1 MYFLYYG
8 LEKAQAYNI
17 INGARIVKN
26 LVLFPLEA
34 TIIVMVF
41 TFALPVLARLKLV
54 DRNVCYL
61 EKPSTKRL
69 VLELVF
75 FTALSIF
82 LIVFYVYF
90 LKDFVSGLNIKFW

>member
-26 LVLFPLEA
+26 LVMFPLEA
-34 TIIVMVF
+34 TLIVTVF
-41 TFALPVLARLKLV
+41 TFALPVLSRLKLV
-54 DRNVCYL
+54 DKGLCYL

-69 VLELVF
+69 VLELVG
-75 FTALSIF
+75 FTALSVA
-82 LIVFYVYF
+82 LILFYVFF
-90 LKDFVSGLNIKFW
+90 LKDFVSGLNIKMW